1 MSKRVLG
8 LPRFAGVL
16 VWMLVAGLAAPVAA
30 QNSPRKGG
38 QTGAKRQAATQ
49 AAKQRQQAA
58 RAANA
63 RTNQTKANRA
73 GQAAR
78 RNPAVVQ
85 RRGMPNAAGMRQQ
98 GALAGRAAG
107 ARAAAQT
114 TATRLMGRDGGSTTV
129 SLSAGAAR
137 GASATSSPLQLV
149 LAGMDPAARRATMEH
164 VRGLDQEQRR
174 ALIRELQA
182 VPEGER
188 TGWLAR
194 KAGASEP
201 ASQPPPLA
209 ADRATT
215 AAKGAPS
222 PEPPASREPAAGH
235 AAASFRMSGL
245 GVGVP
250 LPAEGT
256 PAPDFRLTSPGGTSV
271 GSVDLR
277 GRTVVLQFGCI
288 TSPVYRGTIAAMN
301 DLRGRASTD
310 TQFLVVYTQEAH
322 PKGGNS
328 PYSDREWIPLKNVED
343 KVLVPQPGTLDE
355 RMENARRVAATMGE
369 GRAVAVDGMD
379 NAVWRAFGGRANSVF
394 VIAPDGVI
402 RAAWEYPDPA
412 ALERYLRDPRL
423 RLAAH

>member
-1 MSKRVLG
+1 MSKRMLG
-8 LPRFAGVL
+8 LPRLAGVL
-16 VWMLVAGLAAPVAA
+16 VWVLVAGLAAPVAA

-58 RAANA
+58 RAASA
-63 RTNQTKANRA
+63 RANQTKANRA

-114 TATRLMGRDGGSTTV
+114 TATRVMGRDGGSTTA
-129 SLSAGAAR
+129 SLSAGASR
-137 GASATSSPLQLV
+137 GASATSSPVQLV
-149 LAGMDPAARRATMEH
+149 LAGMDPGTRRATMEH

-188 TGWLAR
+188 AGWLAR
-194 KAGASEP
+194 RAGASEP

-209 ADRATT
+209 TPT
-215 AAKGAPS
+215 SAPPAS
-222 PEPPASREPAAGH
+222 PEPAADH

-250 LPAEGT
+250 LPAEGK
-256 PAPDFRLTSPGGTSV
+256 PAPDFRLTSPDGTPV
-271 GSVDLR
+271 GSADLR

-301 DLRGRASTD
+301 DVRGRASTD

-322 PKGGNS
+322 PRGANS

-412 ALERYLRDPRL
+412 ALERYLKDPRL
-423 RLAAH
+423 RLASH